1 MMSPDNITIIKSE
14 GLYYNI
20 TYSSPKLYNFSI
32 PSGGEAAGVLVPV
45 SEMKGGDEAHSYVR

>member
-1 MMSPDNITIIKSE
+1 MSPDNITIIKSE

-32 PSGGEAAGVLVPV
+32 PSGGETAGVLVPV
-45 SEMKGGDEAHSYVR
+45 SEMKGGDEAHYYVR